1 MMRILLALLAFIY
14 PAQDISYTSPLLQM
28 EAGNVVVLTHRVS
41 APTYTVR
48 VTANEQIY
56 KFYNVRVGQRL
67 VAGVARVTLTE
78 KLRVR
83 IAAKGTLEIQLS
95 ISE

>member
-1 MMRILLALLAFIY
+1 MRILLVLLAFIY
-14 PAQDISYTSPLLQM
+14 PAQDIIYTSPLLQM
-28 EAGNVVVLTHRVS
+28 ETGDIVVLTHGVS
-41 APTYTVR
+41 APTHTVQ

-56 KFYNVRVGQRL
+56 TFYNVIVGQRL
-67 VAGVARVTLTE
+67 VAGVARITLDE

-83 IAAKGTLEIQLS
+83 IEAKGTLEIQLS